1 MIEAIVDS
9 IRINM
14 LDRTRILLLRERA
27 GDRHLPIWIGEFEA
41 DAIVLE
47 MQGTTPQRPMPYDLI
62 VNMVQDLD
70 ARVLRVVVND
80 LSHDIYYARVVLER
94 GGEIIE
100 IDSRPSDAVA
110 IAVRASCPIF
120 VDDTVMDRAG
130 VSIEEND
137 DDDDDDDDRQERSLA
152 SQSSGTQELTERE
165 DTGLDVFR
173 DFINTIDTDDR
184 ESRSN

>member
-1 MIEAIVDS
+1 MIEAVVDS
-9 IRINM
+9 IRMNM
-14 LDRTRILLLRERA
+14 VDRSRILLLRERS

-47 MQGTTPQRPMPYDLI
+47 MQGTTPQRPMAHDLI
-62 VNMVQDLD
+62 VDMVQDLG
-70 ARVLRVVVND
+70 ARVVRVVVND
-80 LSHDIYYARVVLER
+80 LSRDIYYARVVIER
-94 GGEIIE
+94 AGEVIE

-110 IAVRASCPIF
+110 IAVRAGCPIF

-130 VSIEEND
+130 ISIEED
-137 DDDDDDDDRQERSLA
+137 DSDESIAEHRSYA
-152 SQSSGTQELTERE
+152 HQQGSGTEQLAEVEE
-165 DTGLDVFR
+165 PGLDVFR

>member
-14 LDRTRILLLRERA
+14 LDRSRILLLRERQ

-62 VNMVQDLD
+62 VNVVQDLD

-94 GGEIIE
+94 AGEVIE

-110 IAVRASCPIF
+110 IAVRAECPIF

-130 VSIEEND
+130 VSIEERD
-137 DDDDDDDDRQERSLA
+137 DDDDDSGPEGRSFA
-152 SQSSGTQELTERE
+152 HQSPGTEQLSERE
-165 DTGLDVFR
+165 EAGLDVFR
-173 DFINTIDTDDR
+173 DFINTIDNDDR